1 MPGGREVLL
10 LLQLEAAAEGE
21 EQEDDQE
28 VGEAVQGE
36 PPPGGTVPA
45 PRPTEAALH
54 RWASL
59 QLLWAVFSR

>member
-1 MPGGREVLL
+1 MKFFE
-10 LLQLEAAAEGE
+10 LQLEAAAEGE